1 MIDRPSADPALAYS
15 AHEDHPLVSALLAD
29 QLGASASGL
38 NLNID
43 ARDDMFR
50 FTSDQTQGYRELA
63 LVNYFRSGLSALQ
76 VVGRVLDGYFPAAKG
91 LRILDF
97 ACGYGRAT
105 RFFVHAYPENRFTA
119 SDILTDA
126 VRFQA
131 RELGVEAFPSA
142 AKPEDLVCQD
152 RFHAVVVL
160 SLFSHLPP
168 ATFESWL
175 ARLLALLEP
184 GGLLLFSVHDASR
197 APASVEQAEGGIQ
210 FDNKSESFV
219 LDPNEY
225 GSTWVTEEYV
235 ANLLRR
241 LGEGRYSYRRFR
253 RGLWHLQDLYLVADR
268 PDYSFETLDL
278 PTQPEG
284 YLDAC
289 SVEHGRLLHLSGWAL
304 ARAPLG
310 KPVTV
315 RIYRNCELIGQ
326 CIPALQRPDAASF
339 TGSTEV
345 SCGWAFSCEAQGD
358 LFRSTDTLLVK
369 AVDARGTE
377 FVLYLGSLEG
387 VQLYLK
393 LVHATARGDELA
405 ERLESEQRALRQ
417 ASAERDAE
425 QSAGRRLRGELEALQ
440 LHVATMEASRF
451 WKLRNVWWR
460 LRRALGLA
468 R

>member
-1 MIDRPSADPALAYS
+1 MIDRPSAGPALAYS

-38 NLNID
+38 SLNID

-50 FTSDQTQGYRELA
+50 FTSDQTHGYRELA
-63 LVNYFRSGLSALQ
+63 LVNYFRSGLSALR
-76 VVGRVLDGYFPAAKG
+76 VVGRVLDRYFPAGKG

-105 RFFVHAYPENRFTA
+105 RFFVHAFPENRFTA
-119 SDILTDA
+119 SDILADA

-131 RELGVEAFPSA
+131 SELGVEAFPSA
-142 AKPEDLVCQD
+142 VKPEDLICRD
-152 RFHAVVVL
+152 RFHAVLVL

-175 ARLLALLEP
+175 GRLLALLEP
-184 GGLLLFSVHDASR
+184 GGMLLFSVHDSSL
-197 APASVEQAEGGIQ
+197 APASVEPAEPGIR
-210 FDNKSESFV
+210 FDSKSETIA

-235 ANLLRR
+235 ASLLRR
-241 LGEGRYSYRRFR
+241 LGDGRYSYHRLR
-253 RGLWHLQDLYLVADR
+253 RGLWHFQDLYLVADR
-268 PDYSFETLDL
+268 PDSSFEALDL
-278 PTQPEG
+278 PTEPEG
-284 YLDAC
+284 HLDAC
-289 SVEHGRLLHLSGWAL
+289 TVEHARLLHLSGWAL

-315 RIYRNCELIGQ
+315 RVYRNGELMGQ
-326 CIPALQRPDAASF
+326 CIPTLPRPDVASF

-345 SCGWAFSCEAQGD
+345 SSGWAFSCEAQGD

-387 VQLYLK
+387 VQLYLN
-393 LVHATARGDELA
+393 LVHAKARGDQLA
-405 ERLESEQRALRQ
+405 ELLESEQRALRQ

-451 WKLRNVWWR
+451 WKLRNAWWR